1 MVVPPTSRRALDWHR
16 MGARPVIGIC
26 IPTIR
31 EDAAS
36 RFLREWLP
44 LWEAERACEVCVFM
58 HHDAPECGLASPQ
71 ASTVR
76 CTFTSQA
83 DLPTTLGEAAWIIP
97 RGSGACRS
105 FPMYLAWK
113 DGCDFV
119 LTMDDDCYPDGDS
132 GPTFLAEHVA
142 AFSQDRWFR
151 TIGGDDPRGVP
162 YTRLGSLPVMVNH
175 GLWTDV
181 PDLDGAT
188 TLVRRR
194 EPRNVCLPA
203 GHTVVPPGMA
213 FPLCAMNVCYR
224 RETIP
229 VAYNLLMGMTACGF
243 DRFDDIW
250 SGLFLK
256 RILDHAGWYVTSGS
270 PLVRHAKASNPFA
283 NLRKEA
289 GALEVHEHLWEFV
302 LDAPLATGLD
312 VRQAYVAMADH
323 LRTFAETT
331 PAAHSMREYFARLAD
346 AMVVWVGL
354 FDEPGSAAGTDTF
367 DRLHKKRTDPIE

>member
-1 MVVPPTSRRALDWHR
+1 MGLQKAKSPAGPEAAIDCTR

-26 IPTIR
+26 VPTIR
-31 EDAAS
+31 EDAAL

-44 LWEAERACEVCVFM
+44 LWEAERASEVRVYM
-58 HHDAPECGLASPQ
+58 HHDAAQCGLTSHT
-71 ASTVR
+71 STVP

-83 DLPTTLGEAAWIIP
+83 DLPATLGDAEWIIP

-119 LTMDDDCYPDGDS
+119 VTMDDDCYPDGDS
-132 GPTFLAEHVA
+132 GATFLADHVA

-203 GHTVVPPGMA
+203 GHTVIPPGMA

-224 RETIP
+224 REAIP
-229 VAYNLLMGMTACGF
+229 IAYNLLMGMTPHGF

-256 RILDHAGWYVTSGS
+256 RILDHAGMYVTSGS
-270 PLVRHAKASNPFA
+270 PMVRHTKASNPFA

-302 LDAPLATGLD
+302 FDAPVPPTRDLG
-312 VRQAYVAMADH
+312 VAYVAMADH
-323 LRTFAETT
+323 LRTFTDAT
-331 PAAHSMREYFARLAD
+331 PAFGEMRPYFARLAD
-346 AMVVWVGL
+346 AMTIWAGL
-354 FDEPGSAAGTDTF
+354 FAEK
-367 DRLHKKRTDPIE
+367 RLSG